1 MSKRQNKGTNSLTI
15 YITAAILVAVMF
27 ILFPACSGKKK
38 KTAPAIIEG
47 DSLPTMRSTGV
58 ETLVS
63 DSGMIRY
70 KVITEEWLIYS
81 KRNPPF
87 WAFEKGVY
95 LEKFDSLFHIDASIK
110 ADTAYY
116 YETKKLWELRQN
128 VHIRSQKGEKFDT
141 DQLFWD
147 QENKK
152 IYSDKFIRIEGNDRI
167 LTGYGFESN
176 QEMTEYRI
184 FNNTGVFAV
193 ENTPAA
199 KDTLQQDSIH

>member
-1 MSKRQNKGTNSLTI
+1 MSKRQNKETNSLTI

-27 ILFPACSGKKK
+27 ILFPACSGQKK

-63 DSGMIRY
+63 DSGMICY

-95 LEKFDSLFHIDASIK
+95 L
-110 ADTAYY
+110 
-116 YETKKLWELRQN
+116 
-128 VHIRSQKGEKFDT
+128 
-141 DQLFWD
+141 
-147 QENKK
+147 
-152 IYSDKFIRIEGNDRI
+152 
-167 LTGYGFESN
+167 
-176 QEMTEYRI
+176 
-184 FNNTGVFAV
+184 
-193 ENTPAA
+193 
-199 KDTLQQDSIH
+199 

>member
-1 MSKRQNKGTNSLTI
+1 
-15 YITAAILVAVMF
+15 MF
-27 ILFPACSGKKK
+27 ILFPAFSGQKK

-152 IYSDKFIRIEGNDRI
+152 IYSDKFIRIESNDRI

>member
-1 MSKRQNKGTNSLTI
+1 
-15 YITAAILVAVMF
+15 MF
-27 ILFPACSGKKK
+27 TS
-38 KTAPAIIEG
+38 
-47 DSLPTMRSTGV
+47 
-58 ETLVS
+58 
-63 DSGMIRY
+63 
-70 KVITEEWLIYS
+70 
-81 KRNPPF
+81 
-87 WAFEKGVY
+87 
-95 LEKFDSLFHIDASIK
+95 
-110 ADTAYY
+110 
-116 YETKKLWELRQN
+116 
-128 VHIRSQKGEKFDT
+128 RSQKGEKFDT